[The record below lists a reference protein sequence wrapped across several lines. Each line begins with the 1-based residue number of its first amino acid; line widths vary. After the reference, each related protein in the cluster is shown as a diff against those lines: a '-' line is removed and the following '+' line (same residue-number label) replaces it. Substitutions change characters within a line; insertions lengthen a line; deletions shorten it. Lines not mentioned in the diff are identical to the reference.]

1 MPLQT
6 LITGFGPFGS
16 VVDNPTERL
25 LRHLEAQDVAGH
37 DLTVCALP
45 TSFARAPQAF
55 KAAFE
60 TGGRGGQPFDLIL
73 MLGVAARSPAWRV
86 ESQGLNQDAPAIP
99 DVDGFTPPHREIVPG
114 GAAHLPVTLPPQILL
129 LAVESLGLPVT
140 LSDSAG
146 QYLCNHLLY
155 TALDLARRSH
165 PIPRTGFLHV
175 PPDEHTFG
183 VQGVSLSG
191 GHIFSF
197 AQHVEVVSAI
207 LEACALLPSALP
219 DAQPEAVASFF

>member
-25 LRHLEAQDVAGH
+25 LRHFAAHDVAGH

-45 TSFARAPQAF
+45 TSFARAPQTF

-60 TGGRGGQPFDLIL
+60 AGGRGGQPFDLAL
-73 MLGVAARSPAWRV
+73 MLGVAAGSEVWRV
-86 ESQGLNQDAPAIP
+86 ESRGLNHDSPAIA

-114 GAAHLPVTLPPQILL
+114 GPPHLPVTLPPQIML
-129 LAVESLGLPVT
+129 LAVESLGLPVA
-140 LSDSAG
+140 LSESAG

-155 TALDLARRSH
+155 TALDLARRSR
-165 PIPRTGFLHV
+165 PIPRAGFLHV
-175 PPDEHTFG
+175 PSDEHTFG
-183 VQGVSLSG
+183 AQSAFLTG
-191 GHIFSF
+191 GHIFPF
-197 AQHVEVVSAI
+197 ARHIEVVSAI
-207 LEACALLPSALP
+207 LEACALLPPALP
-219 DAQPEAVASFF
+219 DAQPDAVASFF